1 MLDIIFMCSLPFFA
15 YIFTEG
21 SFKPT
26 IMIEIL
32 SVDPRAIASN
42 NKAYELLLYHSS
54 LSKPDSWIFLT
65 KSIASLFSILSQS
78 PSLAKTIKS

>member
-1 MLDIIFMCSLPFFA
+1 MLDIIFICSLPFFA
-15 YIFTEG
+15 YLLTEG

-26 IMIEIL
+26 ITIEIL

-54 LSKPDSWIFLT
+54 LLKPDS
-65 KSIASLFSILSQS
+65 
-78 PSLAKTIKS
+78 